1 LTALFV
7 PASEP
12 LPKLILV
19 AIEGWS
25 ENGAE
30 WNYALLRKELENI
43 PGVKVVVP
51 NYLDAKGIFSKFQS
65 HKTVEEYAAI
75 VEDFILKLKAAYPNV
90 PIWVLG
96 HSLGGLIARFLYQK
110 GLFPEE
116 NMVLAGTPNLGI
128 DFGIVLNAI
137 INFLAKRFNVP
148 LIFQL
153 MRGSGFLWKLNV
165 EGIPKKAWYIS
176 GQKDMVVPEWSS
188 NPLGIGYSVAGCGHK
203 LFPRELEKLEASAIP
218 VVKRIIGKGLDQIK
232 TASLTN
238 K

>member
-30 WNYALLRKELENI
+30 WNYALLKKELENI
-43 PGVKVVVP
+43 PGVKVAVP
-51 NYLDAKGIFSKFQS
+51 SYLDAKGVFSKFQS

-96 HSLGGLIARFLYQK
+96 HSLGGVIARLLCQK

-116 NMVLAGTPNLGI
+116 NMILAGTPNLGI
-128 DFGIVLNAI
+128 DFGIVLNATLK
-137 INFLAKRFNVP
+137 FLAKKFNVP

-153 MRGSGFLWKLNV
+153 MKGSVFIRELNV
-165 EGIPKKAWYIS
+165 KGIPKKARYIS

-188 NPLGIGYSVAGCGHK
+188 NPLGIGYSVPGCGHK
-203 LFPRELEKLEASAIP
+203 LFPREPEKLKASAIP
-218 VVKRIIGKGLDQIK
+218 VVERIVRKGLDKTK